1 VQIAANFA
9 YFGLIWWL
17 ISSAALFWVALR
29 FGRTLLPGCVP
40 LIEQIARISTPYLT
54 AKLVRYQR
62 RLTLVWCLYLMAC
75 AFYVL
80 MSSPTLGLQSASV
93 GLCSALLF
101 LSEYWLRPY
110 FFPLEKFPSIFSQLR
125 DTFQV
130 LRFSALTGA
139 SLQGKDH

>member
-1 VQIAANFA
+1 MQTAFDFA
-9 YFGLIWWL
+9 YFGLIWRL

-29 FGRTLLPGCVP
+29 FGRTLQQGRVP
-40 LIEQIARISTPYLT
+40 LIEQIARVSTPYLT
-54 AKLVRYQR
+54 AELVRYQR
-62 RLTLVWCLYLMAC
+62 RLTTVWCIYLIAC

-80 MSSPTLGLQSASV
+80 MSSPALGLQSVSV

-130 LRFSALTGA
+130 FRFGALTGA
-139 SLQGKDH
+139 SSQGKDH